1 MEFGIMNN
9 IIYKKIYKFTDLV
22 AWQEGHK
29 LVLMIYSLIKQFPID
44 EKFGLADQLKRAAVS
59 VTSNIAEGFT
69 KKSSKEKNQYYNRS
83 VGSLTEIQNQLIIG
97 KDIGIVSQENYLRV
111 TKQSLIVHK
120 LLNGLIRSTRLKEYE

>member
-1 MEFGIMNN
+1 MNT
-9 IIYKKIYKFTDLV
+9 IYKKIYKFTDLV
-22 AWQEGHK
+22 VWQEGHK

-44 EKFGLADQLKRAAVS
+44 EKFGLADQLKRAVVS
-59 VTSNIAEGFT
+59 VTSNIAEGFA

-97 KDIGIVSQENYLRV
+97 KDIDIISQESYLRV
-111 TKQSLIVHK
+111 TEQSLIVHK

>member
-1 MEFGIMNN
+1 MNT
-9 IIYKKIYKFTDLV
+9 IYKKIYKFTDLV

-69 KKSSKEKNQYYNRS
+69 KKSTKEKNQYYNRS

-97 KDIGIVSQENYLRV
+97 RDINIITQENYLKL
-111 TKQSLIVHK
+111 TEQSLIIHK